1 MRLLD
6 YMKREGLRATASK
19 ALGKIDAKRGGKAA
33 ETVFL
38 RRDNHGL
45 PSLPIPAGLQ
55 IRTIEALDIPEFE
68 RFNFFPHINPNAY
81 VPAKRDGAI
90 GCFDQDRLVG
100 YVCYESEKR
109 KAIHGTGD
117 FVLENGEAWVGPCYV
132 DRAYRGRGLNRILVA
147 EAAEALERRGITRLF
162 TSINGANASSLASFQ
177 KMGFR
182 EFARYSK
189 KYGLQSTL
197 DASST
202 TDKDLAVQEKIV
214 VSNAGKDT
222 DNG

>member
-81 VPAKRDGAI
+81 VPAKEMAPSAA
-90 GCFDQDRLVG
+90 LTKTSWSVT
-100 YVCYESEKR
+100 Y
-109 KAIHGTGD
+109 AT
-117 FVLENGEAWVGPCYV
+117 
-132 DRAYRGRGLNRILVA
+132 RARRGRPFTAQEISFSRMA
-147 EAAEALERRGITRLF
+147 KRGSIHA
-162 TSINGANASSLASFQ
+162 TSIGHTEEEASIGFWSLKQRKLSNAEESPGYLHQSTAQTHLLWRVFKRWVFVSSLVIPKNTASS
-177 KMGFR
+177 
-182 EFARYSK
+182 
-189 KYGLQSTL
+189 
-197 DASST
+197 
-202 TDKDLAVQEKIV
+202 
-214 VSNAGKDT
+214 
-222 DNG
+222 